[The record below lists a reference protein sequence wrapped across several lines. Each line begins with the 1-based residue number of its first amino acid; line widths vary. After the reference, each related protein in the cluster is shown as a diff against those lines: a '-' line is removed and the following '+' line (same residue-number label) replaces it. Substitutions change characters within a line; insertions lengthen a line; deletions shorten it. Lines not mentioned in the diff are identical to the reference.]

1 MRRREVIS
9 LLGIAAA
16 WPFAARAQ
24 QPGMPV
30 IGLLSLRSLDDSATA
45 LQMAAFRRGL
55 KETGFEEGKN
65 ATIEY
70 RWAAGH
76 YDLLPDFAADLV
88 RRQVTA
94 IVAHAGSNAI
104 LAAKAATSTI
114 PIVFVAGG
122 DPVKLGFVASFNR
135 PGGNITGVNV
145 LSEEKVAKG
154 LELLVEIVPNIT
166 TIAVLV
172 NPAFASTEVQLRY
185 MQDAGR
191 TVGRQLVVLNASTED
206 EIDKAFTTAVQ
217 RQAGGIV
224 VGGDPFF
231 NTHVKPLIAQATRH
245 MIPAVFTV
253 RDFPAAG
260 GLMSYGTDFNDA
272 NRIAGTYVGRIL
284 KGGKPADLPVQ
295 QSTKVELVINLK
307 TAKALGLTLPITLLG
322 RADEVIE

>member
-1 MRRREVIS
+1 
-9 LLGIAAA
+9 
-16 WPFAARAQ
+16 
-24 QPGMPV
+24 
-30 IGLLSLRSLDDSATA
+30 
-45 LQMAAFRRGL
+45 MAAFRQGL

-76 YDLLPDFAADLV
+76 YDQLPGFAADLV
-88 RRQVTA
+88 RRNVA
-94 IVAHAGSNAI
+94 VIVAHAGTNAI
-104 LAAKAATSTI
+104 IAAKAATSTI

-122 DPVKLGFVASFNR
+122 DPVKLGFVASLNR

-145 LSEEKVAKG
+145 LAEERATKA
-154 LELLVEIVPNIT
+154 LELLVEIVPNIS
-166 TIAVLV
+166 TIVVLV
-172 NPAFASTEVQLRY
+172 NPAFATTEVQLRF

-191 TVGRQLVVLNASTED
+191 AVGRQLVVLNASTED
-206 EIDKAFTTAVQ
+206 EIDKAFTTAAQQ
-217 RQAGGIV
+217 RAGGIV
-224 VGGDPFF
+224 VGSDPFF
-231 NTHVKPLIAQATRH
+231 NTHAKLLIAQAARH

-272 NRIAGTYVGRIL
+272 NRIAGSYVGRIL
-284 KGGKPADLPVQ
+284 KGERPGELPVQ